1 MDALLL
7 QAVLAE
13 VGPALSGRPVTRVE
27 LAGKFGVLLD
37 FGGERRRLW
46 ISAHPELSR
55 IGLIDEEIEEGRP
68 AGDNLSAPLLHA
80 RLSGIEQER
89 GGRVAI
95 LRFESAEARHKTPHL
110 VAELIPRFANVVLV
124 GNDERALWTRREFT
138 GSSRRTVAAGHRYEM
153 PSAEGG
159 VALAALTERE
169 LRTRL
174 DEGDGPL
181 HRRVPRG
188 WGGGKNGFARVLE
201 EASADET
208 EFTRRLLAI
217 AEASAHPEPRLAR
230 RDGGDGGGS
239 DDEGAGGDRI
249 VLFPVDPGPLPG
261 WTILPGRSANDTADA
276 YYRPREREETEG
288 NLLADLRRVL
298 VKRHGRIA
306 KAVRRIEERLADAER
321 DADYRAQGELL
332 AAHVGSVKRGMKS
345 VRLPAFDGSGDVE
358 IVLDPKKDGAANVEA
373 FFRKAR
379 RLARGREELD
389 AQHEAQASEL
399 AEVAEGLAALDP
411 EPDAERLR
419 ELARRYAPELL
430 EARPGGAAAA
440 GARRGGWGGGAKDAG
455 PERPSSLPDG
465 FTPRV
470 YFLPGGWEVW
480 VGRNARQNDELTH
493 KRASQKDL
501 WFHARGCQGSHTV
514 LRMASGKGEPP
525 REIIEAAA
533 AIAAF
538 HSKARR
544 SNLVPVA
551 YTEKRYVRRPRG
563 APAGT
568 AVMMREKVLMVEPRE
583 PEGGSD

>member
-1 MDALLL
+1 
-7 QAVLAE
+7 
-13 VGPALSGRPVTRVE
+13 VE
-27 LAGKFGVLLD
+27 LAGKFGVLLH
-37 FGGERRRLW
+37 FGGEPRRLW

-55 IGLIDEEIEEGRP
+55 IGLIGYDVEEGRP
-68 AGDNLSAPLLHA
+68 ASDNLSAPLLHA
-80 RLSGIEQER
+80 RLAGIEQER

-95 LRFESAEARHKTPHL
+95 LRFESAEARHKTPH
-110 VAELIPRFANVVLV
+110 VVVELIPRFANVVLV

-138 GSSRRTVAAGHRYEM
+138 GSTRRTVAAGHRYEP
-153 PSAEGG
+153 PSAEAG
-159 VALAALTERE
+159 VTLAALTGRE
-169 LRTRL
+169 LQARL
-174 DEGDGPL
+174 AEGDGPL

-188 WGGGKNGFARVLE
+188 WGGGKNGFAHVLE
-201 EASADET
+201 EAAADEAD
-208 EFTRRLLAI
+208 FARRLLAV
-217 AEASAHPEPRLAR
+217 AAACATPSPRLAR
-230 RDGGDGGGS
+230 RDG
-239 DDEGAGGDRI
+239 DDAI
-249 VLFPVDPGPLPG
+249 ALFPVDPGPLPG
-261 WTILPGRSANDTADA
+261 WTILPARSANDTADA
-276 YYRPREREETEG
+276 YYRPREREEAEG

-298 VKRHGRIA
+298 AKRHGRIA
-306 KAVRRIEERLADAER
+306 RAVRRIEERLADAGH

-345 VRLPAFDGSGDVE
+345 VRLPAFDGSGEVE
-358 IVLDPKKDGAANVEA
+358 IALDPKKDGAANVDA

-389 AQHEAQASEL
+389 AEHAVQAAEL

-411 EPDAERLR
+411 EPEPERLR
-419 ELARRYAPELL
+419 ELAKRHAPELL

-440 GARRGGWGGGAKDAG
+440 GARRGGRGGGSDAG
-455 PERPSSLPDG
+455 GAGGATPERPSSLPDG
-465 FTPRV
+465 FMPRV

-514 LRMASGKGEPP
+514 LRISSGKGEPP
-525 REIIEAAA
+525 RAIIEAAA

-568 AVMMREKVLMVEPRE
+568 AVMMREKVLMVEPKE
-583 PEGGSD
+583 PEDGKD

>member
-159 VALAALTERE
+159 VTLAALTERE

-188 WGGGKNGFARVLE
+188 WGGGKNGFARLLE
-201 EASADET
+201 EASADDEA

-217 AEASAHPEPRLAR
+217 ADACAHPSPRLAR
-230 RDGGDGGGS
+230 RDGGD
-239 DDEGAGGDRI
+239 EVI
-249 VLFPVDPGPLPG
+249 LFPVDPGPLPG
-261 WTILPGRSANDTADA
+261 WTILPARSANDTADA

-332 AAHVGSVKRGMKS
+332 AAHVGRVKRGMKS
-345 VRLPAFDGSGDVE
+345 VLLPAFDGSGDVE
-358 IVLDPKKDGAANVEA
+358 IPLDPKKDGSANVEA

-379 RLARGREELD
+379 RLARGREELA
-389 AQHEAQASEL
+389 AQHEAQAAEL
-399 AEVAEGLAALDP
+399 AEAAEGLAALDP
-411 EPDAERLR
+411 EPPVERLR
-419 ELARRYAPELL
+419 ELAKRHAPELL

-440 GARRGGWGGGAKDAG
+440 GARRGGAAGKGDAG
-455 PERPSSLPDG
+455 SGEPERPSSLPDG

-514 LRMASGKGEPP
+514 LRMSSGKGEPP